1 MVERLETALGVFEE
15 SDGSYR
21 VLGLPIS
28 RCKAVMQPTRTQG
41 PSRGRVGMISRKV
54 FEDEGQFVASVKIDS
69 SEAPRN
75 SVT

>member
-1 MVERLETALGVFEE
+1 
-15 SDGSYR
+15 
-21 VLGLPIS
+21 
-28 RCKAVMQPTRTQG
+28 MQPTRTQG